1 MVNTFE
7 VVWEFR
13 AALHNVSS
21 NRNSREY
28 RLQQCED
35 LSIHLTWEKKKQEV
49 RRFWTPVAPHNALK
63 WTCSK
68 TYSIEHIKKK
78 PEMYLEKSNICNAD
92 VCNTYPY
99 TYHSD

>member
-35 LSIHLTWEKKKQEV
+35 LSIHLTWEKKKNQEV

-63 WTCSK
+63 WKCSK
-68 TYSIEHIKKK
+68 TYSIEHINKTLKF
-78 PEMYLEKSNICNAD
+78 I
-92 VCNTYPY
+92 
-99 TYHSD
+99 